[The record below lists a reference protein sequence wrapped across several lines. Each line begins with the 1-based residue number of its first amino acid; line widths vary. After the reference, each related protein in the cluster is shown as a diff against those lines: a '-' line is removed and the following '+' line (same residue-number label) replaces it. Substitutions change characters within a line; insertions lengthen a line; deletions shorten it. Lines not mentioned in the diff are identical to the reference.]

1 MSDDIDDD
9 EVPSSGKKR
18 SVRDRLGSN
27 VSDSYFY
34 ESQQRNKR
42 YLSWFCYFHPLY
54 RLQSFE
60 LHCNILPPSQNKC
73 CYGIR
78 ASQFVKNI
86 SNICIFK

>member
-1 MSDDIDDD
+1 MSDDINDH

-27 VSDSYFY
+27 VSDSDFY
-34 ESQQRNKR
+34 ESQHQQRNKR

-60 LHCNILPPSQNKC
+60 LHCNIYSLCPKISVTMV
-73 CYGIR
+73 
-78 ASQFVKNI
+78 FVPVKL
-86 SNICIFK
+86 SYV